1 MPTVTPHLHIQ
12 GAADAIEFY
21 KKAFGATEV
30 LRLTEPRGKIGHA
43 QLRIGDSLLMLADEY
58 PEYGV
63 LGPRSLGGSA
73 VSLSLQV
80 DDVDAVVAQAI
91 AAGAKLVR
99 PVTDEF
105 YGERSGKLEDPFGHL
120 WQVST
125 VKEEISPEEMQKRF
139 EALFA

>member
-1 MPTVTPHLHIQ
+1 
-12 GAADAIEFY
+12 
-21 KKAFGATEV
+21 
-30 LRLTEPRGKIGHA
+30 
-43 QLRIGDSLLMLADEY
+43 MLADEY